1 MRRGAVTAVVRLR
14 ASAIGAQERRKER
27 TRSAILD
34 AAQELLLAEGPGVS
48 ILASTRRADVAQGSF
63 YDYFRDKQDVF
74 RAVADRAMETLERE
88 TLARTASIA
97 DPLERLAAG
106 IRLYGR
112 VAETHPR
119 LAPVILEQ
127 GELTLQTRAEHVAL
141 FARTLAGLGVTGLLQ
156 PDETPLRISF
166 FISSLRLVMR
176 LRLTDPG
183 FDDAETDRAAKML
196 LVLLGASPE
205 DARRACAA
213 PLPPPIPAA

>member
-1 MRRGAVTAVVRLR
+1 VRRGAVTAVVRLR
-14 ASAIGAQERRKER
+14 ASAVRAQERPKER
-27 TRSAILD
+27 TRSAVVD

-63 YDYFRDKQDVF
+63 HDYFRDKQDVF

-88 TLARTASIA
+88 TLARTALIA

-112 VAETHPR
+112 IAESHPR
-119 LAPVILEQ
+119 LGRVILEQ
-127 GELTLQTRAEHVAL
+127 GELTLQTRQEHVAM
-141 FARTLAGLGVTGLLQ
+141 FARALAGLGVTDLLQ
-156 PDETPLRISF
+156 LDETPLRISF
-166 FISSLRLVMR
+166 FISSLCLVMR

-183 FDDAETDRAAKML
+183 LDDAETDRAAEML

-213 PLPPPIPAA
+213 PLPPAAPAA

>member
-1 MRRGAVTAVVRLR
+1 
-14 ASAIGAQERRKER
+14 
-27 TRSAILD
+27 
-34 AAQELLLAEGPGVS
+34 
-48 ILASTRRADVAQGSF
+48 
-63 YDYFRDKQDVF
+63 
-74 RAVADRAMETLERE
+74 METLERE

-141 FARTLAGLGVTGLLQ
+141 FARTLAGLGVTGLLHL
-156 PDETPLRISF
+156 DETPLRIACY
-166 FISSLRLVMR
+166 ISSLRLVVR

-183 FDDAETDRAAKML
+183 FDDAETDRAAEML
-196 LVLLGASPE
+196 LVFLAR
-205 DARRACAA
+205 DARRVEARRR
-213 PLPPPIPAA
+213 PPRPGRPTPGAGDDPGQ